1 MAVSSLTSPIPVQ
14 DRRVLYSR
22 NNFVSSNSF
31 FVRRPRRFSAPKFL
45 PRIYAGSALALEAV
59 ILDISLLCI

>member
-1 MAVSSLTSPIPVQ
+1 MAVSSLISPIPVQ

-22 NNFVSSNSF
+22 NNFVSPNSF

-59 ILDISLLCI
+59 ILDISVLCI